1 MPNGPLSLPARLYL
15 LAWDTT
21 KRSIT
26 GSTHLHHLVR
36 AGALTELAQ
45 RGLLVDDDGIVTPV
59 DADSRTGDVVLDGLL
74 ELVSESLPRGWK
86 PWVTSR
92 ARVTLDAVRAQL
104 AADGYLRAERK
115 RVFGIFPSVEYE
127 LDRVPVVE
135 ALRGQARE
143 VLEGPVPVADV
154 GDRDAALVALATA
167 AELRTFAS
175 PKERALHRA
184 RIDELTERGGAAAP
198 ALRKVIQDVRTAV
211 VVAAAT
217 ASAKAA
223 TATTTA
229 N

>member
-1 MPNGPLSLPARLYL
+1 MPNGPLSLPARLHL

-21 KRSIT
+21 KRRIT

-59 DADSRTGDVVLDGLL
+59 DPDSRTGDVVLDGLL
-74 ELVSESLPRGWK
+74 ELVSESRPRRWK

-92 ARVTLDAVRAQL
+92 ARVTLDAVQAQL
-104 AADGYLRAERK
+104 AAEGYLRARRK
-115 RVFGIFPSVEYE
+115 RVLGIFPSVEYE

-135 ALRGQARE
+135 ALREEARG

-167 AELRTFAS
+167 AGLRTFAS
-175 PKERALHRA
+175 PEERGLHRA
-184 RIDELTERGGAAAP
+184 RIDELTERAGAAAP
-198 ALRKVIQDVRTAV
+198 ALRKVVQDVRTAV
-211 VVAAAT
+211 VVAAAAASSTAPATT
-217 ASAKAA
+217 AS
-223 TATTTA
+223 

>member
-15 LAWDTT
+15 LAWDTS
-21 KRSIT
+21 KRKIT

-59 DADSRTGDVVLDGLL
+59 DPDSRTGDLVLDGLL
-74 ELVSESLPRGWK
+74 ELVFESRPRRWK
-86 PWVTSR
+86 SWVTSR

-104 AADGYLRAERK
+104 AAEGYLRAEKK
-115 RVFGIFPSVEYE
+115 RVLGLFPSVEYE
-127 LDRVPVVE
+127 LDRVPAVE
-135 ALRGQARE
+135 ALRAEARQ

-154 GDRDAALVALATA
+154 GDREAALVALATA
-167 AELRTFAS
+167 AELRTLAS
-175 PKERALHRA
+175 PKERKLHKA

-198 ALRKVIQDVRTAV
+198 ALRKVIQEVRTAV
-211 VVAAAT
+211 IVAATT
-217 ASAKAA
+217 ASATAA
-223 TATTTA
+223 TATTT